1 MEAYEKEHKRRLE
14 KGSWRERKGMRKKF
28 KGGGREQRDK
38 KLEWDEK
45 EREKT

>member
-1 MEAYEKEHKRRLE
+1 MEAQEKDNERRIE
-14 KGSWRERKGMRKKF
+14 KGSRRETKGMRKKF
-28 KGGGREQRDK
+28 KGGGRKQRDK

>member
-1 MEAYEKEHKRRLE
+1 MEAQEKENEKRLE
-14 KGSWRERKGMRKKF
+14 KGSWRETKGMRKKL

-45 EREKT
+45 ERKKT